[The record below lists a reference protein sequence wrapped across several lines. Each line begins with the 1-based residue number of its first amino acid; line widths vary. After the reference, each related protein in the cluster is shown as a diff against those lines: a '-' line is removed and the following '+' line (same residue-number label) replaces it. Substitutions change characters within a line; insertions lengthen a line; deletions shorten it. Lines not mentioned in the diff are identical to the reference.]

1 MHTIGVDIG
10 GTKIAA
16 GVVDQHGTVLAQL
29 RCPTAAD
36 QPAEI
41 ENQVIELV
49 TQLRA
54 RFSVQAVGVAA
65 AGLVSA
71 DRSTVI
77 YAPNIA
83 WRNHPLGERL
93 AAAVGLPVIV
103 ENDANA
109 AGWAEYRFGAGRGT
123 GNMIMLTIGTGVGGA
138 FVVNSELVR
147 GAHGI
152 AAEIGHI
159 NRVPLGHPCGCGN
172 QGCWEQYA
180 SGRALTRQARYAA
193 RTDPYRS
200 RALLSLVDGNPDL
213 IDGAHVTQQA
223 RHDDPLANE
232 LLAGLG
238 TSIGAGLAAMVM
250 ALDPSRIVVGGGVAT
265 AGHMLLDPA
274 QAALTTALPSSIG
287 TPPIVVAQLGNDGGI
302 IGAADLAHTKTL
314 AAM

>member
-1 MHTIGVDIG
+1 MRTIGVDIG

-16 GVVDQHGTVLAQL
+16 GVVDQHGTVLARL
-29 RCPTAAD
+29 RRATAAD
-36 QPAEI
+36 HPAEI
-41 ENQVIELV
+41 ENQVTDLV
-49 TQLRA
+49 TQLRF

-65 AGLVSA
+65 AGLVA
-71 DRSTVI
+71 GDRSTVMH
-77 YAPNIA
+77 APNIA

-93 AAAVGLPVIV
+93 AKAVGLPVIV

-147 GAHGI
+147 GANGT

-159 NRVPLGHPCGCGN
+159 NRVALGHPCGCGN

-193 RTDPYRS
+193 RTDPHRS
-200 RALLSLVDGNPDL
+200 RALLYLVDGNPDL
-213 IDGAHVTQQA
+213 IDGSHITQLA
-223 RHDDPLANE
+223 RHGDLLAIE
-232 LLAGLG
+232 LLAGVG
-238 TSIGAGLAAMVM
+238 TSIGAGLAVMVM
-250 ALDPSRIVVGGGVAT
+250 GLDPARIVVGGGVAA

-302 IGAADLAHTKTL
+302 VGAADLAHTEIL
-314 AAM
+314 APL